1 MISRR
6 GVLGGLA
13 GLSVPALSACA
24 SRQQPAPQPLPS
36 GTPGLDAVI
45 DISYG
50 VQVYDFQA
58 IRRSNILAIIHKATE
73 GGDWVDPS
81 YGNRQPQAEAAG
93 LLWGAYH
100 FGTRQYSGSD
110 QANAFLAVA
119 RPGPSTL
126 IALDLEP
133 NEPNPRNTMQYAQA
147 EAFVTTIQQKTG
159 RYPVLY
165 THSQWADGQKYG
177 RRAQTL
183 GQPIQPGSML
193 SRCDLWL
200 ADYREEPSVPS
211 AWADRGWKLWQ
222 YAGNQTESDVAFG
235 ASHAVKGVTHCD
247 RNYFAGDANQLYRF
261 WNSRPR

>member
-24 SRQQPAPQPLPS
+24 SRQQPAPQALPS

-100 FGTRQYSGSD
+100 FGTRQYSGAD
-110 QANAFLAVA
+110 QANAFLAVV
-119 RPGPSTL
+119 RPTPSTL

-133 NEPNPRNTMQYAQA
+133 NEPKPRNTMQYAQA
-147 EAFVTTIQQKTG
+147 EAFVATIQQKTG
-159 RYPVLY
+159 RYPVL
-165 THSQWADGQKYG
+165 
-177 RRAQTL
+177 
-183 GQPIQPGSML
+183 
-193 SRCDLWL
+193 
-200 ADYREEPSVPS
+200 
-211 AWADRGWKLWQ
+211 
-222 YAGNQTESDVAFG
+222 
-235 ASHAVKGVTHCD
+235 
-247 RNYFAGDANQLYRF
+247 
-261 WNSRPR
+261 